1 MKKILSLAAILA
13 LAVPASAI
21 AEKPADPGSQGK
33 SQSKSKR
40 CKKRPNVGYTATGTL
55 VGTPSAADADGNV
68 TLTVNVTKTNKHA
81 KALKGDGQV
90 ITVKA
95 TGYKYEGNEV
105 ADDGDRVKIIGKVA
119 KPKKGCPAATE
130 EELAAKIRKVTVTEP
145 EPAEEQQAPAQS

>member
-1 MKKILSLAAILA
+1 MKKILSLAAVLA

-21 AEKPADPGSQGK
+21 AEKPADPGSNGQA
-33 SQSKSKR
+33 KSKR

-81 KALKGDGQV
+81 RALKGDGKT

-95 TGYKYEGNEV
+95 SELRYSGNEV

-119 KPKKGCPAATE
+119 KPKRGCPAATA
-130 EELAAKIRKVTVTEP
+130 EELEAKIRKVVVTEP
-145 EPAEEQQAPAQS
+145 EPAEEQQAPAA